1 MLMNIQKIENI
12 LQKSD
17 LFDLYSIQETVNH
30 LVREAEANDD
40 RPGQRAGVE
49 NRKEKRFKFDIMGTL
64 VRLTDVKPGERKEY
78 SVHILDLSRG
88 GLCLEVDPSFIPS
101 RLVEIIFNRPG
112 KSIKRCNVEVVRIR
126 KRSNENGS
134 WLELGCRS
142 ASSVLVRRLRLQEQ
156 QVLKARHKLQN
167 RKNILIILIGANTK
181 ETKEL
186 EELLNK
192 KEYHVRQYPSGQ
204 QGFESA
210 RKMSASLIIL
220 CQGSQFARD
229 KSLLAEME
237 QKPQQ
242 TATLAIVE
250 KEEHRFPLYR
260 AGVDECLTRESCE
273 DFFLHGIERAIITH
287 TVCQAEPKLDSSLA
301 ALVLSR
307 ESARINQITYFLEEN
322 GYVCRVVSS
331 LERALK
337 IKKNFTVVFADF
349 DGDLDGLAEVRS
361 AFPQT
366 KLIVLCDEIKL
377 GYQAVANGANN
388 YLTMPPHEENIR
400 MVLEGCKELV

>member
-167 RKNILIILIGANTK
+167 RKNILIILIGANSK
-181 ETKEL
+181 ETKEW

-192 KEYHVRQYPSGQ
+192 KEYHVRQYSSGQ

>member
-30 LVREAEANDD
+30 LVREAEANDG
-40 RPGQRAGVE
+40 RPGQRTGVE

-88 GLCLEVDPSFIPS
+88 GLCLEVDPGFIPS

-112 KSIKRCNVEVVRIR
+112 KSIKRCHVEVVRIR

-142 ASSVLVRRLRLQEQ
+142 VSSVLVRRLRLQEQ

-181 ETKEL
+181 ETKEW

-210 RKMSASLIIL
+210 RKMSANLIIL

-260 AGVDECLTRESCE
+260 AGVDECLTRESCHH
-273 DFFLHGIERAIITH
+273 FLLHGIERAIVTH
-287 TVCQAEPKLDSSLA
+287 TVRQAEPKLDSSLA
-301 ALVLSR
+301 ALILSR
-307 ESARINQITYFLEEN
+307 ESARINHITYFLEEN

-337 IKKNFTVVFADF
+337 FKKNFTVVFADF
-349 DGDLDGLAEVRS
+349 DGDLDSLAEVRS

-366 KLIVLCDEIKL
+366 KLIALCDEIKL

-388 YLTMPPHEENIR
+388 YLTMPPQEENIR